1 MPLDLLRFFVNNI
14 RPLSDGDWEAFS
26 AIWQPF
32 ECKRKTLLTAAGD
45 TERYLYF
52 VIDGVQ
58 RSYYLNASGREAT
71 IVFTY
76 PPSFS
81 GVADSFLT
89 QTPSRFYFETLT
101 ASTFLRTTHAQL
113 YALMEERPAV
123 QAFVL
128 HVTSFVLKGVLER
141 MAEQQTAG
149 AEEKFCTFLQRSPH
163 LLNLV
168 PHKYL
173 ASYLGIDAATFSKL
187 LGSVRI

>member
-1 MPLDLLRFFVNNI
+1 MPLSLLQFFVNNI
-14 RPLSDGDWEAFS
+14 QPMSDPDWEAFS
-26 AIWQPF
+26 SIWQPF
-32 ECKRKTLLTAAGD
+32 ACKRKTLLTAGGD

-52 VIDGVQ
+52 VIDGIQ
-58 RSYYLNASGREAT
+58 RSFYVSEGGKEST

-89 QTPSRFYFETLT
+89 QRPSRFYFETLS
-101 ASTFLRTTHAQL
+101 ASSFLRTTHSQMEV
-113 YALMEERPAV
+113 LMRERPAI
-123 QAFVL
+123 QGFVL
-128 HVTSFVLKGVLER
+128 HLTALALKGVLER
-141 MAEQQTAG
+141 MAEQQSTG
-149 AEEKFCTFLQRSPH
+149 AEEKFRSFLTRSPH

-187 LGSVRI
+187 LGTVRI